1 MFFGIIGRM
10 EVYMRSFK
18 IQGLHDSKTVSIHFN
33 NAVNIFV
40 GENGVGK
47 TTVLNI
53 LYYLLSGNYVELKKI
68 DFTKISI
75 EFNDNE
81 IIEFS
86 KEEVMDYI
94 DFPNEDEIYLKYSLW
109 KFNDINRR
117 GELDFHRV
125 LKQKQL
131 YGNNIV
137 YERWM
142 KDIDESIIHDV
153 KNATDFKKLNHESLY
168 KKNRINNRIPYN
180 YFLYS
185 LAAIYDD
192 FHLTHSHNG
201 EYENPFKTFVSRIE
215 AFKKDKKILYFP
227 TYRRIEEEIFA
238 SNDITDLPFREE
250 IKENLINFGMEDVK
264 KQIDNILYGIK
275 TVTSQNYE
283 QMTTGLLNEY
293 TTGNAFEFSELK
305 KSDSE
310 TVRIALSRLGSKVEK
325 RTIDIIIDKFE
336 KDGLSEDKDKYLMNL
351 LNKILENYSK
361 LSDIDNR
368 IKRFVDVVNKYFIN
382 KEFVYDQSSLDIA
395 IYSRE
400 KKKIELNQLSSGEK
414 QLVSIFSKIL
424 LEDKETIVLFDEP
437 ELSLSIEWQKEFLV
451 DISNSNSLF
460 FLVAVTHSPFIF
472 ENLFDNVSD
481 FEVFSGDKNYDEE

>member
-1 MFFGIIGRM
+1 M
-10 EVYMRSFK
+10 
-18 IQGLHDSKTVSIHFN
+18 
-33 NAVNIFV
+33 
-40 GENGVGK
+40 
-47 TTVLNI
+47 
-53 LYYLLSGNYVELKKI
+53 
-68 DFTKISI
+68 
-75 EFNDNE
+75 
-81 IIEFS
+81 
-86 KEEVMDYI
+86 
-94 DFPNEDEIYLKYSLW
+94 
-109 KFNDINRR
+109 
-117 GELDFHRV
+117 
-125 LKQKQL
+125 
-131 YGNNIV
+131 
-137 YERWM
+137 
-142 KDIDESIIHDV
+142 
-153 KNATDFKKLNHESLY
+153 
-168 KKNRINNRIPYN
+168 
-180 YFLYS
+180 
-185 LAAIYDD
+185 
-192 FHLTHSHNG
+192 
-201 EYENPFKTFVSRIE
+201 
-215 AFKKDKKILYFP
+215 YFP

>member
-1 MFFGIIGRM
+1 
-10 EVYMRSFK
+10 
-18 IQGLHDSKTVSIHFN
+18 
-33 NAVNIFV
+33 
-40 GENGVGK
+40 
-47 TTVLNI
+47 
-53 LYYLLSGNYVELKKI
+53 
-68 DFTKISI
+68 
-75 EFNDNE
+75 
-81 IIEFS
+81 
-86 KEEVMDYI
+86 MDYI
-94 DFPNEDEIYLKYSLW
+94 DSPYEDEIYLKYLSW
-109 KFNDINRR
+109 EFRN
-117 GELDFHRV
+117 LDFSSV
-125 LKQKQL
+125 LKAKSIR
-131 YGNNIV
+131 GDDIV
-137 YERWM
+137 FKKWAR
-142 KDIDESIIHDV
+142 DIDKSIIAEV
-153 KNATDFKKLNHESLY
+153 KNSTNFKDLNLRELHS
-168 KKNRINNRIPYN
+168 KNRDTSKMPYN
-180 YFLYS
+180 YFVYCI
-185 LAAIYDD
+185 ATIYDNS
-192 FHLTHSHNG
+192 HISHSSIS
-201 EYENPFKTFVSRIE
+201 EYVNPFKTFVSRIE

-238 SNDITDLPFREE
+238 NNDITNLPFREE

-293 TTGNAFEFSELK
+293 TTDDDFEFSELE
-305 KSDSE
+305 KSDPE
-310 TVRIALSRLGSKVEK
+310 TIRIALSRLGSKVEK
-325 RTIDIIIDKFE
+325 RTIDIIIDKFK
-336 KDGLSEDKDKYLMNL
+336 KDSFSKDKDKYLMNL

-382 KEFVYDQSSLDIA
+382 KEFVYNQSSLDIA

-414 QLVSIFSKIL
+414 QLVSIFSKVL
-424 LEDKETIVLFDEP
+424 LEDKEIIVLFDEP

>member
-1 MFFGIIGRM
+1 
-10 EVYMRSFK
+10 MRNFK

-53 LYYLLSGNYVELKKI
+53 LYYLLSGNYIELKKF

-86 KEEVMDYI
+86 KDEVLDYI

-109 KFNDINRR
+109 EFNDNPRR
-117 GELDFHRV
+117 ELDFRRV
-125 LKQKQL
+125 LKQKKL
-131 YGNNIV
+131 RGINVV
-137 YERWM
+137 YEQWM

-153 KNATDFKKLNHESLY
+153 TNATDFKKLDHKRLY
-168 KKNRINNRIPYN
+168 MKNRIKNSSIPYN
-180 YFLYS
+180 YFLYC
-185 LAAIYDD
+185 LAVIYDD
-192 FHLTHSHNG
+192 SHPNHSNNG
-201 EYENPFKTFVSRIE
+201 EYENSFKTFVNRIE
-215 AFKKDKKILYFP
+215 DFKKDKKILYFP

-293 TTGNAFEFSELK
+293 TTDDDFEFSELE

-310 TVRIALSRLGSKVEK
+310 TIRIALSRLGSKVEK
-325 RTIDIIIDKFE
+325 ETIDIIIDKFE
-336 KDGLSEDKDKYLMNL
+336 KDGFSKDKDKYLMNL

-361 LSDIDNR
+361 LSEIDNR
-368 IKRFVDVVNKYFIN
+368 IKYFVDIVNKYFIN
-382 KEFVYDQSSLDIA
+382 KEFIYDQSSLEVA
-395 IYSRE
+395 IISDE
-400 KKKIELNQLSSGEK
+400 GKTIELNQLSSGEK

-424 LEDKETIVLFDEP
+424 LEQKETIVLFDEP

-451 DISNSNSLF
+451 DISKSNSLF

>member
-1 MFFGIIGRM
+1 M
-10 EVYMRSFK
+10 EVYMRSIK

-33 NAVNIFV
+33 NAINIFV

-53 LYYLLSGNYVELKKI
+53 LYYLLSGNYIELKKI
-68 DFTKISI
+68 NFTTISI
-75 EFNDNE
+75 GFDEQE

-86 KEEVMDYI
+86 KDEVLDYI
-94 DFPNEDEIYLKYSLW
+94 DSPYEDEIYLKYLSW
-109 KFNDINRR
+109 EFRN
-117 GELDFHRV
+117 LDFSSV
-125 LKQKQL
+125 LKAKSIR
-131 YGNNIV
+131 GDDIV
-137 YERWM
+137 FKRWAR
-142 KDIDESIIHDV
+142 DIDKSIIAEV
-153 KNATDFKKLNHESLY
+153 KNSTNFKDLNLRELHS
-168 KKNRINNRIPYN
+168 KNRDTSKMPYN
-180 YFLYS
+180 YFVYCI
-185 LAAIYDD
+185 ATIYDNS
-192 FHLTHSHNG
+192 HISHSSIS
-201 EYENPFKTFVSRIE
+201 EYVNPFKTFVSRIE

-238 SNDITDLPFREE
+238 NNDITNLPFREE

-293 TTGNAFEFSELK
+293 TTDDDFEFSELE
-305 KSDSE
+305 KSDPE
-310 TVRIALSRLGSKVEK
+310 TIRIALSRLGSKVEK
-325 RTIDIIIDKFE
+325 RTIDIIIDKFK
-336 KDGLSEDKDKYLMNL
+336 KDSFSKDKDKYLMNL

-382 KEFVYDQSSLDIA
+382 KEFVYNQSSLDIA

-414 QLVSIFSKIL
+414 QLVSIFSKVL
-424 LEDKETIVLFDEP
+424 LEDKEIIVLFDEP

>member
-1 MFFGIIGRM
+1 M

-53 LYYLLSGNYVELKKI
+53 LYYLLSGNYIELKKI
-68 DFTKISI
+68 NFTTISI
-75 EFNDNE
+75 GFDEQE

-86 KEEVMDYI
+86 KDEVLDYI
-94 DFPNEDEIYLKYSLW
+94 DSPYEDEIYLKYLSW
-109 KFNDINRR
+109 EFRN
-117 GELDFHRV
+117 LDFRNV
-125 LKQKQL
+125 LKAKSIR
-131 YGNNIV
+131 GDDIV
-137 YERWM
+137 FKRWA
-142 KDIDESIIHDV
+142 KDIDKSIIDEV
-153 KNATDFKKLNHESLY
+153 KNSTNFKDLNLRELHV
-168 KKNRINNRIPYN
+168 KNRVTSKMPYN
-180 YFLYS
+180 YFVYC
-185 LAAIYDD
+185 LATIYDNS
-192 FHLTHSHNG
+192 HISHSSIS
-201 EYENPFKTFVSRIE
+201 EYDNPFKIFVSRIE

-293 TTGNAFEFSELK
+293 TTDDDFEFSELE
-305 KSDSE
+305 KSDSA
-310 TVRIALSRLGSKVEK
+310 TIRIALSRLGSRVEK
-325 RTIDIIIDKFE
+325 KTIDIIIDKFE
-336 KDGLSEDKDKYLMNL
+336 KDGFSKDKDKYLMNL

-361 LSDIDNR
+361 LSEIDNR
-368 IKRFVDVVNKYFIN
+368 IKHFVDIVNKYFIN
-382 KEFVYDQSSLDIA
+382 KEFIYDQSSLEVSIISD
-395 IYSRE
+395 E
-400 KKKIELNQLSSGEK
+400 GKTIELNQLSSGEK

-472 ENLFDNVSD
+472 ENLFDNVTD

>member
-1 MFFGIIGRM
+1 M

-53 LYYLLSGNYVELKKI
+53 LYYLLSGNYIELKKI
-68 DFTKISI
+68 NFTTISI
-75 EFNDNE
+75 GFDEQE

-86 KEEVMDYI
+86 KDEVLDYI
-94 DFPNEDEIYLKYSLW
+94 DSPYEDEIYLKYLSW
-109 KFNDINRR
+109 EFRN
-117 GELDFHRV
+117 LDFRNV
-125 LKQKQL
+125 LKAKSIR
-131 YGNNIV
+131 GDDIV
-137 YERWM
+137 FKRWAR
-142 KDIDESIIHDV
+142 DIDKSIIDEVNNSTNFKDLNLRELHV
-153 KNATDFKKLNHESLY
+153 KNRVTSKM
-168 KKNRINNRIPYN
+168 PYN
-180 YFLYS
+180 YFVYC
-185 LAAIYDD
+185 LATIYDNS
-192 FHLTHSHNG
+192 HISHSSIS
-201 EYENPFKTFVSRIE
+201 EYDNPFKIFVSRIE

-238 SNDITDLPFREE
+238 NNDITDLPFREE

-293 TTGNAFEFSELK
+293 TTDDDFEFSELE
-305 KSDSE
+305 KSDPE
-310 TVRIALSRLGSKVEK
+310 TIRIALSRLGSKVEK
-325 RTIDIIIDKFE
+325 KTIDIIIDKFE
-336 KDGLSEDKDKYLMNL
+336 KDSFSKDKDKYLMNL

>member
-1 MFFGIIGRM
+1 M

-53 LYYLLSGNYVELKKI
+53 LYYLLSGNYIELKKI
-68 DFTKISI
+68 NFTTISI
-75 EFNDNE
+75 GFDEQE

-86 KEEVMDYI
+86 KDEVLDYI
-94 DFPNEDEIYLKYSLW
+94 DSPYEDEIYLKYLSW
-109 KFNDINRR
+109 EFRN
-117 GELDFHRV
+117 LDFRNV
-125 LKQKQL
+125 LKAKSIR
-131 YGNNIV
+131 GDDIV
-137 YERWM
+137 FKRWAR
-142 KDIDESIIHDV
+142 DIDKSIIDEV
-153 KNATDFKKLNHESLY
+153 KNSTNFKDLNLRELHV
-168 KKNRINNRIPYN
+168 KNRVTSKMPYN
-180 YFLYS
+180 YFVYC
-185 LAAIYDD
+185 LATIYDNS
-192 FHLTHSHNG
+192 HISHSSIS
-201 EYENPFKTFVSRIE
+201 EYDNPFKIFVSRIE

-238 SNDITDLPFREE
+238 NNDITDLPFREE

-293 TTGNAFEFSELK
+293 TTDDDFEFSELE
-305 KSDSE
+305 KSDPE
-310 TVRIALSRLGSKVEK
+310 TIRIALSRLGSKVEK
-325 RTIDIIIDKFE
+325 KTIDIIIDKFE
-336 KDGLSEDKDKYLMNL
+336 KDSFSKDKDKYLMNL

>member
-1 MFFGIIGRM
+1 MPCFCGIIGRM

-53 LYYLLSGNYVELKKI
+53 LYYLLSGNYIELKKI
-68 DFTKISI
+68 NFTTISI
-75 EFNDNE
+75 GFDEQE

-86 KEEVMDYI
+86 KDEVLDYI
-94 DFPNEDEIYLKYSLW
+94 DSPYEDEIYLKYLSW
-109 KFNDINRR
+109 EFRN
-117 GELDFHRV
+117 LDFRNV
-125 LKQKQL
+125 LKAKSIR
-131 YGNNIV
+131 GDDIV
-137 YERWM
+137 FKRWAR
-142 KDIDESIIHDV
+142 DIDKSIIDEVNNSTNFKDLNLRELHV
-153 KNATDFKKLNHESLY
+153 KNRVTSKM
-168 KKNRINNRIPYN
+168 PYN
-180 YFLYS
+180 YFVYC
-185 LAAIYDD
+185 LATIYDNS
-192 FHLTHSHNG
+192 HISHSSIS
-201 EYENPFKTFVSRIE
+201 EYDNPFKIFVSRIE

-238 SNDITDLPFREE
+238 NNDITDLPFREE

-293 TTGNAFEFSELK
+293 TTDDDFEFSELE
-305 KSDSE
+305 KSDPE
-310 TVRIALSRLGSKVEK
+310 TIRIALSRLGSKVEK
-325 RTIDIIIDKFE
+325 KTIDIIIDKFE
-336 KDGLSEDKDKYLMNL
+336 KDSFSKDKDKYLMNL

>member
-1 MFFGIIGRM
+1 MPCFCGIIGRM

-53 LYYLLSGNYVELKKI
+53 LYYLLSSNYIELKKI
-68 DFTKISI
+68 NFTTISI
-75 EFNDNE
+75 GFDEQE

-86 KEEVMDYI
+86 KDEVLDYI
-94 DFPNEDEIYLKYSLW
+94 DSPYEDEIYLKYLSW
-109 KFNDINRR
+109 EFRN
-117 GELDFHRV
+117 LDFRNV
-125 LKQKQL
+125 LKAKSIR
-131 YGNNIV
+131 GDDIV
-137 YERWM
+137 FKRWAR
-142 KDIDESIIHDV
+142 DIDKSIIDEV
-153 KNATDFKKLNHESLY
+153 KNSTNFKDLNLRELHV
-168 KKNRINNRIPYN
+168 KNRVTSKMPYN
-180 YFLYS
+180 YFVYC
-185 LAAIYDD
+185 LATIYDNS
-192 FHLTHSHNG
+192 HISHSSIS
-201 EYENPFKTFVSRIE
+201 EYDNPFKIFVSRIE

-293 TTGNAFEFSELK
+293 TTDDDFEFSELE
-305 KSDSE
+305 KSDSA
-310 TVRIALSRLGSKVEK
+310 TIRIALSRLGSRVEK
-325 RTIDIIIDKFE
+325 KTIDIIIDKFE
-336 KDGLSEDKDKYLMNL
+336 KDGFSKDKDKYLMNL

-361 LSDIDNR
+361 LSEIDNR
-368 IKRFVDVVNKYFIN
+368 IKHFVDIVNKYFIN
-382 KEFVYDQSSLDIA
+382 KEFIYDQSSLEVSIISD
-395 IYSRE
+395 E
-400 KKKIELNQLSSGEK
+400 GKTIELNQLSSGEK

-472 ENLFDNVSD
+472 ENLFDNVTD

>member
-1 MFFGIIGRM
+1 M
-10 EVYMRSFK
+10 EVYMRSFT
-18 IQGLHDSKTVSIHFN
+18 IEGLHDSKTVSIHFN

-94 DFPNEDEIYLKYSLW
+94 DFPNEDEVYLKYSLW

-117 GELDFHRV
+117 GGLDFHRV
-125 LKQKQL
+125 LKQKKL
-131 YGNNIV
+131 YGNNVV

-142 KDIDESIIHDV
+142 KDIDESILHDV

-168 KKNRINNRIPYN
+168 KKNRINNPRIPYN

-185 LAAIYDD
+185 LAVIYDD
-192 FHLTHSHNG
+192 SHLTHSHNC
-201 EYENPFKTFVSRIE
+201 EYENPFRTFVNRIE
-215 AFKKDKKILYFP
+215 DFKKDKKILYFP

-238 SNDITDLPFREE
+238 NNDITDLPFREE

-264 KQIDNILYGIK
+264 KQIDNILNGIK

-293 TTGNAFEFSELK
+293 TTDDDFEFSELE

-310 TVRIALSRLGSKVEK
+310 TIRIALSRLGSKVEK

-336 KDGLSEDKDKYLMNL
+336 KEGFSKDKDKYLMNL

-424 LEDKETIVLFDEP
+424 LEDKKTIVLFDEP
-437 ELSLSIEWQKEFLV
+437 ELSLSIEWQREFLV

-481 FEVFSGDKNYDEE
+481 FEVSSEDKNNDEE

>member
-1 MFFGIIGRM
+1 M

-47 TTVLNI
+47 TTFLNI
-53 LYYLLSGNYVELKKI
+53 LYYLLSGNYIELKKI
-68 DFTKISI
+68 NFTTISI
-75 EFNDNE
+75 GFDEQE

-86 KEEVMDYI
+86 KDEVLDYI
-94 DFPNEDEIYLKYSLW
+94 DSPYEDEIYLKYLSW
-109 KFNDINRR
+109 EFRN
-117 GELDFHRV
+117 LDFRNV
-125 LKQKQL
+125 LKAKSIR
-131 YGNNIV
+131 GDDIV
-137 YERWM
+137 FKRWAR
-142 KDIDESIIHDV
+142 DIDKSIIDEV
-153 KNATDFKKLNHESLY
+153 KNSTNFKDLNLRELHV
-168 KKNRINNRIPYN
+168 KNRVTSKMPYN
-180 YFLYS
+180 YFVYC
-185 LAAIYDD
+185 LATIYDNS
-192 FHLTHSHNG
+192 HISHSSIS
-201 EYENPFKTFVSRIE
+201 EYDNPFKIFVSRIE

-238 SNDITDLPFREE
+238 NNDITDLPFREE

-293 TTGNAFEFSELK
+293 TTDDDFEFSELE
-305 KSDSE
+305 KSDPE
-310 TVRIALSRLGSKVEK
+310 TIRIALSRLGSKVEK
-325 RTIDIIIDKFE
+325 KTIDIIIDKFE
-336 KDGLSEDKDKYLMNL
+336 KDSFSKDKDKYLMNL

>member
-1 MFFGIIGRM
+1 M

-33 NAVNIFV
+33 NTVNIFV

-53 LYYLLSGNYVELKKI
+53 LYYLLSGNYIELKKF

-86 KEEVMDYI
+86 KDEVLDYI
-94 DFPNEDEIYLKYSLW
+94 DLPNEDEIYLKYSLW
-109 KFNDINRR
+109 EFNDNPRS
-117 GELDFHRV
+117 ELDFRRV
-125 LKQKQL
+125 LKQKKL
-131 YGNNIV
+131 RGINVV

-153 KNATDFKKLNHESLY
+153 TNATDFKQLNHKRLY
-168 KKNRINNRIPYN
+168 MKNRIKNPRIPYN
-180 YFLYS
+180 YFLYC
-185 LAAIYDD
+185 LAVIYDD
-192 FHLTHSHNG
+192 SHLNHLNNG
-201 EYENPFKTFVSRIE
+201 EYENSFRTFVNRIE
-215 AFKKDKKILYFP
+215 DFKKDKKILYFP

-238 SNDITDLPFREE
+238 SNDITNLPFREE

-293 TTGNAFEFSELK
+293 TTDDAFEFSELK

-310 TVRIALSRLGSKVEK
+310 TIRIALSRLGSKVEK

-336 KDGLSEDKDKYLMNL
+336 KDSFSEDKDKYLMNL

>member
-1 MFFGIIGRM
+1 
-10 EVYMRSFK
+10 MRSFK

-47 TTVLNI
+47 TTFLNI
-53 LYYLLSGNYVELKKI
+53 LYYLLSGNYIELKKI
-68 DFTKISI
+68 NFTTISI
-75 EFNDNE
+75 GFDEQE

-86 KEEVMDYI
+86 KDEVLDYI
-94 DFPNEDEIYLKYSLW
+94 DSPYEDEIYLKYLSW
-109 KFNDINRR
+109 EFRN
-117 GELDFHRV
+117 LDFRNV
-125 LKQKQL
+125 LKAKSIR
-131 YGNNIV
+131 GDDIV
-137 YERWM
+137 FKRWAR
-142 KDIDESIIHDV
+142 DIDKSIIDEV
-153 KNATDFKKLNHESLY
+153 KNSTNFKDLNLRELHV
-168 KKNRINNRIPYN
+168 KNRVTSKMPYN
-180 YFLYS
+180 YFVYC
-185 LAAIYDD
+185 LATIYDNS
-192 FHLTHSHNG
+192 HISHSSIS
-201 EYENPFKTFVSRIE
+201 EYDNPFKIFVSRIE

-238 SNDITDLPFREE
+238 NNDITDLPFREE

-293 TTGNAFEFSELK
+293 TTDDDFEFSELE
-305 KSDSE
+305 KSDPE
-310 TVRIALSRLGSKVEK
+310 TIRIALSRLGSKVEK
-325 RTIDIIIDKFE
+325 KTIDIIIDKFE
-336 KDGLSEDKDKYLMNL
+336 KDSFSKDKDKYLMNL

>member
-1 MFFGIIGRM
+1 M

-33 NAVNIFV
+33 SAVNIFV

-53 LYYLLSGNYVELKKI
+53 LYYLLSGNYIELKKF

-86 KEEVMDYI
+86 KDEVLDYI
-94 DFPNEDEIYLKYSLW
+94 DLPNEDEIYLKYSLW
-109 KFNDINRR
+109 EFNDTPRS
-117 GELDFHRV
+117 ELDFRRV
-125 LKQKQL
+125 LKQKKL
-131 YGNNIV
+131 RGINVV

-153 KNATDFKKLNHESLY
+153 TNATDFKQLNHKRLY
-168 KKNRINNRIPYN
+168 MKNRIKNPRIPYN
-180 YFLYS
+180 YFLYC
-185 LAAIYDD
+185 LAVIYDD
-192 FHLTHSHNG
+192 SHLNHSNNG
-201 EYENPFKTFVSRIE
+201 EYENSFRTFVNRIE
-215 AFKKDKKILYFP
+215 DFKKDKKILYFP

-238 SNDITDLPFREE
+238 SNDITNLPFREE

-293 TTGNAFEFSELK
+293 TTDDAFEFSELK

-310 TVRIALSRLGSKVEK
+310 TIRIALSRLGSKVEK

-336 KDGLSEDKDKYLMNL
+336 KDSFSEDKDKYLMNL

>member
-1 MFFGIIGRM
+1 M

-53 LYYLLSGNYVELKKI
+53 LYYLLSGNYIELKKI
-68 DFTKISI
+68 NFTTISI
-75 EFNDNE
+75 GFDEQE

-86 KEEVMDYI
+86 KDEVLDYI
-94 DFPNEDEIYLKYSLW
+94 DSPYEDEIYLKYLSW
-109 KFNDINRR
+109 EFRN
-117 GELDFHRV
+117 LDFRNV
-125 LKQKQL
+125 LKAKSIR
-131 YGNNIV
+131 GDDIV
-137 YERWM
+137 FKRWAR
-142 KDIDESIIHDV
+142 DIDKSIIDEV
-153 KNATDFKKLNHESLY
+153 KNSTNFKDLNLRELHV
-168 KKNRINNRIPYN
+168 KNRVTSKMPYN
-180 YFLYS
+180 YFVYC
-185 LAAIYDD
+185 LATIYDNS
-192 FHLTHSHNG
+192 HISHSSIS
-201 EYENPFKTFVSRIE
+201 EYDNPFKIFVSRIE

-293 TTGNAFEFSELK
+293 TTDDDFEFSELE
-305 KSDSE
+305 KSDSA
-310 TVRIALSRLGSKVEK
+310 TIRIALSRLGSRVEK
-325 RTIDIIIDKFE
+325 KTIDIIIDKFE
-336 KDGLSEDKDKYLMNL
+336 KDGFSKDKDKYLMNL

-361 LSDIDNR
+361 LSEIDNR
-368 IKRFVDVVNKYFIN
+368 IKHFVDIVNKYFIN
-382 KEFVYDQSSLDIA
+382 KEFIYDQSSLEVSIISD
-395 IYSRE
+395 E
-400 KKKIELNQLSSGEK
+400 GKTIELNQLSSGEK
-414 QLVSIFSKIL
+414 QLVSIFSKVL
-424 LEDKETIVLFDEP
+424 LEDKEIIVLFDEP

-472 ENLFDNVSD
+472 ENLFDNVTD

>member
-1 MFFGIIGRM
+1 MPCFCGIIGRM

-53 LYYLLSGNYVELKKI
+53 LYYLLSGNYIELKKI
-68 DFTKISI
+68 NFTTISI
-75 EFNDNE
+75 GFDEQE

-86 KEEVMDYI
+86 KDEVLDYI
-94 DFPNEDEIYLKYSLW
+94 DSPYEDEIYLKYLSW
-109 KFNDINRR
+109 EFRN
-117 GELDFHRV
+117 LDFRNV
-125 LKQKQL
+125 LKAKSIR
-131 YGNNIV
+131 GDDIV
-137 YERWM
+137 FKRWAR
-142 KDIDESIIHDV
+142 DIDKSIIDEV
-153 KNATDFKKLNHESLY
+153 KNSTNFKDLNLRELHV
-168 KKNRINNRIPYN
+168 KNRVTSKMPYN
-180 YFLYS
+180 YFVYC
-185 LAAIYDD
+185 LATIYDNS
-192 FHLTHSHNG
+192 HISHSSIS
-201 EYENPFKTFVSRIE
+201 EYDNPFKIFVSRIE

-238 SNDITDLPFREE
+238 NNDITDLPFREE

-293 TTGNAFEFSELK
+293 TTDDDFEFSELE
-305 KSDSE
+305 KSDPE
-310 TVRIALSRLGSKVEK
+310 TIRIALSRLGSKVEK
-325 RTIDIIIDKFE
+325 KTIDIIIDKFE
-336 KDGLSEDKDKYLMNL
+336 KDSFSKDKDKYLMNL

>member
-1 MFFGIIGRM
+1 
-10 EVYMRSFK
+10 
-18 IQGLHDSKTVSIHFN
+18 
-33 NAVNIFV
+33 
-40 GENGVGK
+40 
-47 TTVLNI
+47 
-53 LYYLLSGNYVELKKI
+53 
-68 DFTKISI
+68 
-75 EFNDNE
+75 
-81 IIEFS
+81 
-86 KEEVMDYI
+86 
-94 DFPNEDEIYLKYSLW
+94 
-109 KFNDINRR
+109 
-117 GELDFHRV
+117 
-125 LKQKQL
+125 
-131 YGNNIV
+131 
-137 YERWM
+137 M

-153 KNATDFKKLNHESLY
+153 TNATDFKQLNHKRLY
-168 KKNRINNRIPYN
+168 MKNRIKNPRIPYN
-180 YFLYS
+180 YFLYC
-185 LAAIYDD
+185 LAVIYDD
-192 FHLTHSHNG
+192 SHLNHSNNG
-201 EYENPFKTFVSRIE
+201 EYENSFRTFVNRIE
-215 AFKKDKKILYFP
+215 DFKKDKRILYFP

-238 SNDITDLPFREE
+238 SNDITNLSFREE

-293 TTGNAFEFSELK
+293 TTDDDFEFSELE

-310 TVRIALSRLGSKVEK
+310 TIRIALSRLGSKVEK

-336 KDGLSEDKDKYLMNL
+336 KDSFSEDKDKYLMNL

-382 KEFVYDQSSLDIA
+382 KEFVYNQSSLDIA

>member
-1 MFFGIIGRM
+1 M

-53 LYYLLSGNYVELKKI
+53 LYYLLSSNYIELKKI
-68 DFTKISI
+68 NFTTISI
-75 EFNDNE
+75 GFDEQE

-86 KEEVMDYI
+86 KDEVLDYI
-94 DFPNEDEIYLKYSLW
+94 DSPYEDEIYLKYLSW
-109 KFNDINRR
+109 EFRN
-117 GELDFHRV
+117 LDFRNV
-125 LKQKQL
+125 LKAKSIR
-131 YGNNIV
+131 GDDIV
-137 YERWM
+137 FKRWAR
-142 KDIDESIIHDV
+142 DIDKSIIDEV
-153 KNATDFKKLNHESLY
+153 KNSTNFKDLNLRELHV
-168 KKNRINNRIPYN
+168 KNRVTSKMPYN
-180 YFLYS
+180 YFVYC
-185 LAAIYDD
+185 LATIYDNS
-192 FHLTHSHNG
+192 HISHSSIS
-201 EYENPFKTFVSRIE
+201 EYDNPFKIFVSRIE

-293 TTGNAFEFSELK
+293 TTDDDFEFSELE
-305 KSDSE
+305 KSDSA
-310 TVRIALSRLGSKVEK
+310 TIRIALSRLGSRVEK
-325 RTIDIIIDKFE
+325 KTIDIIIDKFE
-336 KDGLSEDKDKYLMNL
+336 KDGFSKDKDKYLMNL

-361 LSDIDNR
+361 LSEIDNR
-368 IKRFVDVVNKYFIN
+368 IKHFVDIVNKYFIN
-382 KEFVYDQSSLDIA
+382 KEFIYDQSSLEVSIISD
-395 IYSRE
+395 E
-400 KKKIELNQLSSGEK
+400 GKTIELNQLSSGEK

-472 ENLFDNVSD
+472 ENLFDNVTD

>member
-1 MFFGIIGRM
+1 MPCFCGIIGRM

-53 LYYLLSGNYVELKKI
+53 LYYLLSSNYIELKKI
-68 DFTKISI
+68 NFTTISI
-75 EFNDNE
+75 GFDEQE

-86 KEEVMDYI
+86 KDEVLDYI
-94 DFPNEDEIYLKYSLW
+94 DSPYEDEIYLKYLSW
-109 KFNDINRR
+109 EFRN
-117 GELDFHRV
+117 LDFRNV
-125 LKQKQL
+125 LKAKSIR
-131 YGNNIV
+131 GDDIV
-137 YERWM
+137 FKRWAR
-142 KDIDESIIHDV
+142 DIDKSIIDEV
-153 KNATDFKKLNHESLY
+153 KNSTNFKDLNLRELHV
-168 KKNRINNRIPYN
+168 KNRVTSKMPYN
-180 YFLYS
+180 YFVYCI
-185 LAAIYDD
+185 ATIYDNS
-192 FHLTHSHNG
+192 HISHSSIS
-201 EYENPFKTFVSRIE
+201 EYDNPFKIFVSRIE

-293 TTGNAFEFSELK
+293 TTDDDFEFSELE
-305 KSDSE
+305 KSDSA
-310 TVRIALSRLGSKVEK
+310 TIRIALSRLGSRVEK
-325 RTIDIIIDKFE
+325 KTIDIIIDKFE
-336 KDGLSEDKDKYLMNL
+336 KDGFSKDKDKYLMNL

-361 LSDIDNR
+361 LSEIDNR
-368 IKRFVDVVNKYFIN
+368 IKHFVDIVNKYFIN
-382 KEFVYDQSSLDIA
+382 KEFIYDQSSLEVSIISD
-395 IYSRE
+395 E
-400 KKKIELNQLSSGEK
+400 GKTIELNQLSSGEK

-472 ENLFDNVSD
+472 ENLFDNVTD